1 MSDIAAAENA
11 DSKLT
16 GLSESL
22 GEGDFDRL
30 ENLWMEIL
38 EDPEQLASSIAA
50 LAAVAGEG
58 LRQGQEKIKPLLD
71 LTWGAL
77 GEDGESEAEDSPA
90 PGAGLSGISPGDRAA
105 LGEVLVRAFPN
116 RKEYLAFFLDAFFE
130 DNDPLSVERAF
141 FNVCDI
147 EGVSDK
153 NVALDRFSGLLRYK
167 PGAIVYHESGWG
179 IGEVLGVDA
188 LLGQVEVDLEEK
200 KGHRISVEAVDSIL
214 QVIPAESF
222 RGLLYR
228 SSDELERLVEEDP
241 VGLVQKV
248 LDDFGSPLAQKD
260 IKAHLTAGAIDSG
273 DWTRWWGRTKKKLR
287 DSGFYRLGDRSPYH
301 VEKLKEAVSFED
313 ELLGRF
319 KLGDWKDARGAA
331 KEVLKGGEKKYPKAY
346 PEIVSGLTD
355 LLGASSDQ
363 AVILGASLFL
373 SKLKTPNDS
382 WVEPFK
388 GIPLDGLCASL
399 EVIPTGQDPRE
410 VFRLL
415 GEHRPDDQLPV
426 AVAAFKC
433 RSDSIRKVAHE
444 FLGSIEPGELKR
456 LCSQLYTSPRTAP
469 EACLWLLKSRLAEK
483 EGIGLE
489 PLFERTA
496 RGLLILMIDL
506 LEHLIDKE
514 VRLCRSVVRDLIK
527 KIEPLMFHSEGA
539 FFREGIELMESSERE
554 MVYKR
559 VLRHQEYLPNS
570 AHKLLDIISQVEPV
584 IALAKKVPDWENPE
598 IIFSMERGQEVL
610 KEELRELNEVKLPG
624 IAQAI
629 GAAADLGDLS
639 ENAEFTSALEE
650 QKNLTIK
657 AEKIQEDLKKIKL
670 IDASMN
676 EGGRVVLG
684 SRVSAE
690 NLESGEKVLYEVLG
704 PWDGGPEDG
713 VLNYRSPL
721 GQFFLGK
728 EIDDEFDAELPGGT
742 IRYKILEIAS
752 IFD

>member
-38 EDPEQLASSIAA
+38 ENPEQLASSIAD

-77 GEDGESEAEDSPA
+77 DEDGESAAEDSSA
-90 PGAGLSGISPGDRAA
+90 PGAGLSGVSPGDRAA
-105 LGEVLVRAFPN
+105 LGEVLVRAFPG

-130 DNDPLSVERAF
+130 DNVPLSVERAF

-147 EGVSDK
+147 EGASDK

-179 IGEVLGVDA
+179 IGEVLEVDA

-355 LLGASSDQ
+355 LLGSSSDQ

-399 EVIPTGQDPRE
+399 EVLPTGQDPRE

-456 LCSQLYTSPRTAP
+456 LCSQIYTSPRIAP

-514 VRLCRSVVRDLIK
+514 VRLGRSVVRDLIK

-610 KEELRELNEVKLPG
+610 KEELRELNEVKLPE

-742 IRYKILEIAS
+742 IRYKILEIS
-752 IFD
+752 

>member
-22 GEGDFDRL
+22 GEGDFDRF

-38 EDPEQLASSIAA
+38 ENPEQLASSIAA
-50 LAAVAGEG
+50 LVAVAGEG

-71 LTWGAL
+71 LTWDTL
-77 GEDGESEAEDSPA
+77 GDEGESAAEDSPA
-90 PGAGLSGISPGDRAA
+90 SGGGLSGISPGDRAA
-105 LGEVLVRAFPN
+105 LGEVLVRAFPG

-130 DNDPLSVERAF
+130 GNDPLSVERAF
-141 FNVCDI
+141 FTVCDI
-147 EGVSDK
+147 EGASDK

-179 IGEVLGVDA
+179 IGEVLEVDA

-214 QVIPAESF
+214 QVIPDESF

-287 DSGFYRLGDRSPYH
+287 DSGFYRLDDRSPYH

-319 KLGDWKDARGAA
+319 KLGDWKAARGAA

-355 LLGASSDQ
+355 LLGSSSDQ

-373 SKLKTPNDS
+373 AKLKTPNDS

-388 GIPLDGLCASL
+388 GLSLDSLGASL
-399 EVIPTGQDPRE
+399 EVLPTGQDPRE

-444 FLGSIEPGELKR
+444 VLGSIEPGELKR
-456 LCSQLYTSPRTAP
+456 LCSQIYTSPRTAP

-496 RGLLILMIDL
+496 RGLLILMVDL

-514 VRLCRSVVRDLIK
+514 VRLGRSAVRNLIK
-527 KIEPLMFHSEGA
+527 KIEPLMFHSEGV

-570 AHKLLDIISQVEPV
+570 AHKLLDIISQVEPD
-584 IALAKKVPDWENPE
+584 IALEEKVPDWENPE
-598 IIFSMERGQEVL
+598 IIFSTERGQEVL
-610 KEELRELNEVKLPG
+610 KEELRELNEVKLPE

-670 IDASMN
+670 IDDSMN
-676 EGGRVVLG
+676 EEGRVVLG

-690 NLESGEKVLYEVLG
+690 NLDSGEKVLYEVLG

-728 EIDDEFDAELPGGT
+728 EIDDEFDAKLPGGT